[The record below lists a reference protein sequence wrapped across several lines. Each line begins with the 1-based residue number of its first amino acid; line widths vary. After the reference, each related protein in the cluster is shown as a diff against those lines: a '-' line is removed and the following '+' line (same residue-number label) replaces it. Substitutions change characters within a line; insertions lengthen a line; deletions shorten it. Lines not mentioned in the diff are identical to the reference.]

1 MFATGS
7 HHLRSE
13 LQVND
18 NDRKTF
24 LRVFQLCDEGDKG
37 YLSREDLKVAV
48 VMLFGYKPSKL
59 EVDSMLS
66 SFMINSPE
74 GITSD
79 SFLKMMALK
88 KAAQLSFGN
97 QREIFSVFDV
107 HCRGFLTLE
116 DFKRA
121 FRQVAPHLSERTVVE
136 AFREVDQDSD
146 GLVSYKDFEFVLNYG
161 EDGE

>member
-1 MFATGS
+1 MFGS
-7 HHLRSE
+7 TS
-13 LQVND
+13 QG
-18 NDRKTF
+18 F
-24 LRVFQLCDEGDKG
+24 QVFQLCDEGNKG

-66 SFMINSPE
+66 SFMINTT
-74 GITSD
+74 GVTSD
-79 SFLKMMALK
+79 NFLKMMALK

-161 EDGE
+161 EDDQ